1 MCALVKEGVAWVKLS
16 GAYRVVDPAVKWA
29 AIQPFV
35 DALLAT
41 RTDRLVWGTDWPHPN
56 IPAPM
61 PNDGDIADAVFKWLP
76 DASLRQQILVKNPEV
91 LYDFAPFVQKA

>member
-1 MCALVKEGVAWVKLS
+1 MCALIKEGGAWAKLS
-16 GAYRVVDPAVKWA
+16 GAYRVVDPANKWE
-29 AIQPFV
+29 AIAPFV
-35 DALLAT
+35 EAMLNT

-76 DASLRQQILVKNPEV
+76 DAELRQSVLVKNPEV
-91 LYDFAPFVQKA
+91 LYDFPVFKI